1 MPTPKELFLKHY
13 TERETA
19 DETLLFQHSLHLE
32 HSHAQAQR
40 YSGVNRTDAETY
52 AHWQSLHENNNS
64 YLNQVVL
71 RVKNAPLPVRETYYA
86 HQPTRSERK
95 KQDAVEKQQRK
106 AAEALWKA
114 DKEEGSDA
122 SINFRAERM
131 QDVGSRVMS
140 SKEYKQEKEILE
152 KRLTAIEEKEKA
164 ELLEDFG
171 IDNLLVIKFD
181 DNFRQLSSE
190 EFVRDYLVGKL
201 GMKSMIVGYN
211 HHFGHNRSGGF
222 DNLGPLQQELGF
234 SLTRVDKFDMGCGK
248 ISSTEIRK
256 LLTEGDVTKAAK
268 LLDYQYFIIG
278 QADHSG
284 QFTPD
289 MPNKIIPGEGLY
301 NVVINGTSYH
311 LLINGNK
318 QLTIKDFNHC
328 QQNIK
333 ITFTEKIG

>member
-1 MPTPKELFLKHY
+1 MRIFHGFDDVHEIVRPAATLGSFDGVHTGHRRILDKVISESKRINGESVVITFSPHPREVVFPNEKMELL
-13 TERETA
+13 T
-19 DETLLFQHSLHLE
+19 SL
-32 HSHAQAQR
+32 
-40 YSGVNRTDAETY
+40 D
-52 AHWQSLHENNNS
+52 
-64 YLNQVVL
+64 
-71 RVKNAPLPVRETYYA
+71 
-86 HQPTRSERK
+86 
-95 KQDAVEKQQRK
+95 
-106 AAEALWKA
+106 
-114 DKEEGSDA
+114 
-122 SINFRAERM
+122 
-131 QDVGSRVMS
+131 
-140 SKEYKQEKEILE
+140 
-152 KRLTAIEEKEKA
+152 EKA

-256 LLTEGDVTKAAK
+256 LLAEGNVTKAAK

-289 MPNKIIPGEGLY
+289 MPNKIIPGEGIY
-301 NVVINGTSYH
+301 NVVINGTSH
-311 LLINGNK
+311 QLLINGNK